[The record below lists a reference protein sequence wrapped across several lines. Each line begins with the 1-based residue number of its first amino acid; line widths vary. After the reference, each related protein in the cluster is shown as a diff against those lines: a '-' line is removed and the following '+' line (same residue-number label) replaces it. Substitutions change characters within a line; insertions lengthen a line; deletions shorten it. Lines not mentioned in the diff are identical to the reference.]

1 LNVVNVK
8 ATSQNREFKFGVFNY
23 LVQLS
28 FVMVRDKK
36 KRSVGVSFNESVVD
50 NAASSSSSSRS
61 KRSKSAPTELEQEE
75 AAALDKLTSTD
86 IKGIMSGDMAEVAC
100 VLLKQDGSEQE
111 LTLDMTPRLKKTQ
124 ETLGGQITFMGQ
136 WEDMEVILVINAEAQ
151 EEEDTAKLNKHK
163 LQPPFHDAEVYGD
176 ILLMRSD
183 EGGNPKAL
191 PLADYDAF
199 KKLDIKEWSPEEEDD
214 DDDESSEEEEAAEEE
229 EDDEPEYDEDDEED
243 EEGDGE
249 LEAMYLEVL
258 KKKVV
263 EQYKAVHGKEPT
275 EEEADDL
282 ARRLMGAISQVGPAE
297 GEGEDED
304 ENENEDEG
312 DGDPAPPAN
321 IFGFGK

>member
-1 LNVVNVK
+1 
-8 ATSQNREFKFGVFNY
+8 
-23 LVQLS
+23 
-28 FVMVRDKK
+28 MVRDKK
-36 KRSVGVSFNESVVD
+36 KRSAGVSFHESVVD

-61 KRSKSAPTELEQEE
+61 KRTKSAPTELEQEE

-100 VLLKQDGSEQE
+100 VLLKQDGSEKE

-151 EEEDTAKLNKHK
+151 EEEDVAKLNKHK
-163 LQPPFHDAEVYGD
+163 LQPPFHDAQVYGD

-191 PLADYDAF
+191 PLADYEAF
-199 KKLDIKEWSPEEEDD
+199 KKLDIKEWSPEDEEEEDD
-214 DDDESSEEEEAAEEE
+214 DDSDDSSEEDEDGGED
-229 EDDEPEYDEDDEED
+229 DDEPEYDEDDEDD
-243 EEGDGE
+243 EEGDNE

-282 ARRLMGAISQVGPAE
+282 ARRLMGAISQAPTEGD
-297 GEGEDED
+297 GEGEDGESED
-304 ENENEDEG
+304 GEG
-312 DGDPAPPAN
+312 DGDSAPPAN